1 MSERRAG
8 VLVRGLDDRETASRS
23 MTPPRQTVGNGSPRG
38 REAHPGCRSRGQ
50 RGPVEIPPVMTQRQM
65 HAMYI
70 EAEERRRRLKS
81 PLVPLRERRMRVG
94 NA

>member
-1 MSERRAG
+1 MDEDRGGAG
-8 VLVRGLDDRETASRS
+8 LVRRIVMTVVAGDDI
-23 MTPPRQTVGNGSPRG
+23 
-38 REAHPGCRSRGQ
+38 PG
-50 RGPVEIPPVMTQRQM
+50 MTQRQM